1 MSKWHLGALVLYPR
15 LVSQSNSVRS
25 PPTTTNRTNTSWQ
38 NKCNWCNGDFFKIPP
53 NPPNPPSKTQHR
65 GPPCQSKFFPPKIF
79 LKMYKNCMKNSIFF
93 KNGKKCPNFGKICI
107 PPCLTLPPYA
117 PPLYGPSPLGIFP
130 PGGTISD
137 PPVPE
142 TLWRTLGPINIVHKK
157 I

>member
-38 NKCNWCNGDFFKIPP
+38 NKCIDVTVTFLKSPLIPLIP
-53 NPPNPPSKTQHR
+53 LIPPSKTQHR
-65 GPPCQSKFFPPKIF
+65 GPPCQSNFFPQKIF

-117 PPLYGPSPLGIFP
+117 PPPVWAIP
-130 PGGTISD
+130 PGYLPTRGD
-137 PPVPE
+137 NLWPPCPRNPVENP
-142 TLWRTLGPINIVHKK
+142 GSY
-157 I
+157 